1 VSAVRIT
8 FRRLT
13 PAGQTVLAAASVL
26 RDRIESGLLSRKTS
40 LPPPKVTAALDELE
54 REGWLVFE
62 GRGYTFRARVVR
74 QVVARDMLTKGQRN
88 RLLEEG

>member
-1 VSAVRIT
+1 MPVLGRGALRAVLLLEN
-8 FRRLT
+8 RLIRG
-13 PAGQTVLAAASVL
+13 AF
-26 RDRIESGLLSRKTS
+26 S
-40 LPPPKVTAALDELE
+40 LEGELE